1 MSLDIYDDLEHLV
14 PAERRDAFLRLS
26 RQIKEY
32 GDHNPELLRLVEV
45 MGFLSL
51 YTNDLPKRI
60 AVEIDRGLAAS
71 QATNTACADM
81 RAATTQLCTQ
91 LTTLQNTVDS
101 AKAVAEHLALAL
113 ADADKI
119 KAAIEDNAKTAQA
132 ITSAASTISR
142 RLAAIRRWDLLV
154 IAGLG
159 LLYFIGGAW
168 FVWNDHRAVQNT
180 IYQQVTLH
188 TKDGLERLQSE
199 YIKEHL
205 GSLKAFVNTGVT
217 VSVVHDSEGDTTLY
231 FQGRPGVSLF
241 KPRYS
246 SGKYAISVLQ

>member
-1 MSLDIYDDLEHLV
+1 MRMSLDIYDDLEHLV

-26 RQIKEY
+26 RQTKEY

-60 AVEIDRGLAAS
+60 AIEIDRGLATSKTA
-71 QATNTACADM
+71 NTACADM

-91 LTTLQNTVDS
+91 LITLQNTVDS
-101 AKAVAEHLALAL
+101 AKAVAEHLALV
-113 ADADKI
+113 DADKI
-119 KAAIEDNAKTAQA
+119 KATSEGNAKTVQA

-168 FVWNDHRAVQNT
+168 FVWNDHRAVRNT
-180 IYQQVTLH
+180 IYQQVALH
-188 TKDGLERLQSE
+188 TKDALERLQSE

-217 VSVVHDSEGDTTLY
+217 VSVVRDSGGDTTLY

>member
-1 MSLDIYDDLEHLV
+1 MTMDIYDELERLV

-32 GDHNPELLRLVEV
+32 GDHNPELLQLVEV

-60 AVEIDRGLAAS
+60 AAEIDRALAAF
-71 QATNTACADM
+71 QATNTAYPD
-81 RAATTQLCTQ
+81 RLAA
-91 LTTLQNTVDS
+91 
-101 AKAVAEHLALAL
+101 AAL

-132 ITSAASTISR
+132 ITSSAITISR
-142 RLAAIRRWDLLV
+142 RLAAIRRWDLVV

-159 LLYFIGGAW
+159 LLYFMGGTW
-168 FVWNDHRAVQNT
+168 FVWNDHRAVQKT
-180 IYQQVTLH
+180 IYQQVALH
-188 TKDGLERLQSE
+188 TKDALERLQSE

-205 GSLKAFVNTGVT
+205 DTLKAFVNTGVT
-217 VSVVHDSEGDTTLY
+217 VSVVRDSEGDTTLY

-241 KPRYS
+241 NPRYS

>member
-60 AVEIDRGLAAS
+60 AVEIDRGLAAF
-71 QATNTACADM
+71 QVANTGRPDI
-81 RAATTQLCTQ
+81 RAATTQLHAQ

-101 AKAVAEHLALAL
+101 AKTVAEHLTL

-119 KAAIEDNAKTAQA
+119 KAAIQGNAKTAEA
-132 ITSAASTISR
+132 ITISR

-168 FVWNDHRAVQNT
+168 FVWNDHRAVQKT
-180 IYQQVTLH
+180 IYQQVALH
-188 TKDGLERLQSE
+188 AKDALERLQSE

-205 GSLKAFVNTGVT
+205 DTLKAFVNTGVT
-217 VSVVHDSEGDTTLY
+217 VSVVRSAGGDTTLY

-241 KPRYS
+241 NPRYS
-246 SGKYAISVLQ
+246 DGKYAISVLQ

>member
-26 RQIKEY
+26 RQVKEY

-91 LTTLQNTVDS
+91 LTTLENTVDS
-101 AKAVAEHLALAL
+101 AKAVAEHLAL

-168 FVWNDHRAVQNT
+168 FVWNDHRAVQKT

-188 TKDGLERLQSE
+188 IKDALERLQSE
-199 YIKEHL
+199 YIKKHL

-217 VSVVHDSEGDTTLY
+217 VSVVRDSEGDTTLY

>member
-1 MSLDIYDDLEHLV
+1 MSVDIYDDLEHLV

-26 RQIKEY
+26 RKIKEY

-60 AVEIDRGLAAS
+60 AVEIDRGLAAF
-71 QATNTACADM
+71 QAANTSSADM
-81 RAATTQLCTQ
+81 RAASTQLRTE
-91 LTTLQNTVDS
+91 LTTLQNTVES
-101 AKAVAEHLALAL
+101 AKTVAEHLTL

-132 ITSAASTISR
+132 ITSAVSTISR
-142 RLAAIRRWDLLV
+142 RLAAIRRWDLVV

-159 LLYFIGGAW
+159 LLYFMSGTW
-168 FVWNDHRAVQNT
+168 FVWNDHRAVQKT
-180 IYQQVTLH
+180 IYQQVALH
-188 TKDGLERLQSE
+188 TKDALERLQSE

-205 GSLKAFVNTGVT
+205 DTLKAFVNTGVT
-217 VSVVHDSEGDTTLY
+217 VSVVRDSEGDTTLY

>member
-14 PAERRDAFLRLS
+14 PAERRGAFLRLS

-51 YTNDLPKRI
+51 YTHDLPKRI
-60 AVEIDRGLAAS
+60 ALEIDRGMAAF
-71 QATNTACADM
+71 QAANTACPDM
-81 RAATTQLCTQ
+81 LAATTQLRAQ
-91 LTTLQNTVDS
+91 LAALQNTVDS
-101 AKAVAEHLALAL
+101 AKTVAEHLTL

-119 KAAIEDNAKTAQA
+119 KAAIEDNTKTAQA
-132 ITSAASTISR
+132 ITSAAITISR

-168 FVWNDHRAVQNT
+168 FVWNDHRAVQKT
-180 IYQQVTLH
+180 IYQQVALH
-188 TKDGLERLQSE
+188 TKDALERLQSQ

-205 GSLKAFVNTGVT
+205 DSLKAFVNTGVT
-217 VSVVHDSEGDTTLY
+217 VSVVRDSEGDTTLY

-241 KPRYS
+241 NPRYS

>member
-1 MSLDIYDDLEHLV
+1 MTVDIYEDLEPLV
-14 PAERRDAFLRLS
+14 PPERRDAFLRLS

-45 MGFLSL
+45 LGFLSL

-60 AVEIDRGLAAS
+60 AVEIDRGLAAF
-71 QATNTACADM
+71 QAANTAYPDM
-81 RAATTQLCTQ
+81 RRAT
-91 LTTLQNTVDS
+91 
-101 AKAVAEHLALAL
+101 AL

-119 KAAIEDNAKTAQA
+119 KAAIEDTAKTARA
-132 ITSAASTISR
+132 IAGAASTISE
-142 RLAAIRRWDLLV
+142 RLAVIRRSHLLV
-154 IAGLG
+154 ICGLG

-168 FVWNDHRAVQNT
+168 LVWNDHRAVQKT
-180 IYQQVTLH
+180 IYQQVALH
-188 TKDGLERLQSE
+188 TKDALERLQSD

-205 GSLKAFVNTGVT
+205 DTLKALVDTGVT
-217 VSVVHDSEGDTTLY
+217 VSVMHDSDGDTTLY

>member
-1 MSLDIYDDLEHLV
+1 MSVDIYDDLEHLV

-51 YTNDLPKRI
+51 YTDDLPKRI
-60 AVEIDRGLAAS
+60 AVEIDRGLGAFQAA
-71 QATNTACADM
+71 NTACADR
-81 RAATTQLCTQ
+81 RAAT
-91 LTTLQNTVDS
+91 
-101 AKAVAEHLALAL
+101 AF

-132 ITSAASTISR
+132 ITSAAITISR
-142 RLAAIRRWDLLV
+142 RLAAIRRWDLV

-168 FVWNDHRAVQNT
+168 FVWNDHRVVQKT
-180 IYQQVTLH
+180 IYQQVALH
-188 TKDGLERLQSE
+188 TKDALERLQSE
-199 YIKEHL
+199 YIREHL
-205 GSLKAFVNTGVT
+205 DTLKALVNTGVT
-217 VSVVHDSEGDTTLY
+217 VSVVRDSEGDTTLY
-231 FQGRPGVSLF
+231 FQGRPGVSLSN
-241 KPRYS
+241 PRYA

>member
-60 AVEIDRGLAAS
+60 AVEIDRGLAAF
-71 QATNTACADM
+71 QTANTACPDM
-81 RAATTQLCTQ
+81 RAATTQLRTQ
-91 LTTLQNTVDS
+91 LTMLQNTVDS
-101 AKAVAEHLALAL
+101 AKTVAEHLTLV
-113 ADADKI
+113 DADKV
-119 KAAIEDNAKTAQA
+119 KAAIENNAKTAQA
-132 ITSAASTISR
+132 ITSAAITTSG
-142 RLAAIRRWDLLV
+142 RLAAIRRWDLLA

-159 LLYFIGGAW
+159 LLYFLGGAW

-188 TKDGLERLQSE
+188 TKDALERLQSE

-205 GSLKAFVNTGVT
+205 DTLKAFVNTGIT
-217 VSVVHDSEGDTTLY
+217 VSVVRDSEGDTTLY

>member
-60 AVEIDRGLAAS
+60 AVEIDRGLVAFQAA
-71 QATNTACADM
+71 NTAYLDM
-81 RAATTQLCTQ
+81 RAATTTQLCTQ

-101 AKAVAEHLALAL
+101 AKTVAEHLAL

-119 KAAIEDNAKTAQA
+119 EAASEDNAKTAQA
-132 ITSAASTISR
+132 ITSAAITISR
-142 RLAAIRRWDLLV
+142 RLAAIRRRDLLV
-154 IAGLG
+154 IVGLG

-168 FVWNDHRAVQNT
+168 FVWNDHRAVQKT
-180 IYQQVTLH
+180 IYQQVALH
-188 TKDGLERLQSE
+188 TKDALERLQSE

-205 GSLKAFVNTGVT
+205 DTLKAFVNTGVT
-217 VSVVHDSEGDTTLY
+217 VSVVRDSEGDSTLY

-241 KPRYS
+241 NPRYS

>member
-26 RQIKEY
+26 RQVKEY

-60 AVEIDRGLAAS
+60 AVEIDRGLTAF
-71 QATNTACADM
+71 QAVNTAYLDM
-81 RAATTQLCTQ
+81 RASTTQLCTQ

-101 AKAVAEHLALAL
+101 AKAVAEQRAL

-119 KAAIEDNAKTAQA
+119 KAASESNAKTAQA

-168 FVWNDHRAVQNT
+168 FVRNDHRAVQKT
-180 IYQQVTLH
+180 IYRQVTLH
-188 TKDGLERLQSE
+188 TKDALERLQLE

>member
-1 MSLDIYDDLEHLV
+1 MTADIYDELESLV
-14 PAERRDAFLRLS
+14 PEERRDAFLRLS

-60 AVEIDRGLAAS
+60 AIEIDRGLAAFH
-71 QATNTACADM
+71 ATPTAYPEM
-81 RAATTQLCTQ
+81 RAATY
-91 LTTLQNTVDS
+91 
-101 AKAVAEHLALAL
+101 
-113 ADADKI
+113 ADKI

-132 ITSAASTISR
+132 IVSAANTISR
-142 RLAAIRRWDLLV
+142 RIAVIRRWYLLV
-154 IAGLG
+154 TGGLG

-168 FVWNDHRAVQNT
+168 IVWKDHRSVQRT
-180 IYQQVTLH
+180 IYQQVALH
-188 TKDGLERLQSE
+188 TNDALKQLQSD

-205 GSLKAFVNTGVT
+205 DSLKAFIDTGVT
-217 VSVVHDSEGDTTLY
+217 VSVVRDSDGDITLY
-231 FQGRPGVSLF
+231 FRGRSGVSLF

>member
-60 AVEIDRGLAAS
+60 AFEIDRGLGTFQAA
-71 QATNTACADM
+71 NTAFPDM

-101 AKAVAEHLALAL
+101 AKTFAEHLTL

-132 ITSAASTISR
+132 TNAAISISR
-142 RLAAIRRWDLLV
+142 RLAAIRRWDLVV

-168 FVWNDHRAVQNT
+168 FVRDDHGAVQKT
-180 IYQQVTLH
+180 IYQQVALH
-188 TKDGLERLQSE
+188 TKDALERLQSE

-205 GSLKAFVNTGVT
+205 DTLKAFVNTGVT
-217 VSVVHDSEGDTTLY
+217 VSVVRDSEGDTTLY

-241 KPRYS
+241 NPRYS
-246 SGKYAISVLQ
+246 GGKYAISVLQ

>member
-26 RQIKEY
+26 RQVKEY

-60 AVEIDRGLAAS
+60 AVEIDRGLTAF
-71 QATNTACADM
+71 QAVNTAYLDM
-81 RAATTQLCTQ
+81 RASTTQLCTQ

-101 AKAVAEHLALAL
+101 AKAVAEQRAL

-119 KAAIEDNAKTAQA
+119 KAASESNAKTAQA

-168 FVWNDHRAVQNT
+168 FVRNDHRTVQKT
-180 IYQQVTLH
+180 IYRQVTLH
-188 TKDGLERLQSE
+188 TKDALERLQSE

>member
-60 AVEIDRGLAAS
+60 AVEIDRGLAAF
-71 QATNTACADM
+71 QAANTTYPDM
-81 RAATTQLCTQ
+81 RAAT
-91 LTTLQNTVDS
+91 
-101 AKAVAEHLALAL
+101 AL
-113 ADADKI
+113 ADAGKI
-119 KAAIEDNAKTAQA
+119 KAAIEDNAKMAQA
-132 ITSAASTISR
+132 IASAASTISR
-142 RLAAIRRWDLLV
+142 RLAAIRCWHLLV
-154 IAGLG
+154 ITGLG

-168 FVWNDHRAVQNT
+168 LVWNDHRAVQKT
-180 IYQQVTLH
+180 IYHQVALH
-188 TKDGLERLQSE
+188 TNDALERLQSE

-205 GSLKAFVNTGVT
+205 DTLKAFVNTGVT
-217 VSVVHDSEGDTTLY
+217 VSVVRDSEGDTTLY
-231 FQGRPGVSLF
+231 FLGRPGFSLF

-246 SGKYAISVLQ
+246 SGKYAISVVQ

>member
-60 AVEIDRGLAAS
+60 AVEIDRGLATS
-71 QATNTACADM
+71 QAANTACADI

-101 AKAVAEHLALAL
+101 AKAVAEHLALA
-113 ADADKI
+113 DADKI
-119 KAAIEDNAKTAQA
+119 K
-132 ITSAASTISR
+132 AASTISR

-188 TKDGLERLQSE
+188 TKDALERLQSE

-217 VSVVHDSEGDTTLY
+217 VSVVRNSEGDTTLY